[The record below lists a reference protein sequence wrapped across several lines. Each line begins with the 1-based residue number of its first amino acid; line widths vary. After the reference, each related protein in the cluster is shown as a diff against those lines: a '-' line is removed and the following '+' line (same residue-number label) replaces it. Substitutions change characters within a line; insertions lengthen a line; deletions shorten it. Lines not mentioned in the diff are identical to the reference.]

1 MSENEPDN
9 SIDALL
15 AIMARLRD
23 PKGGCPWDIEQ
34 DFDSIAPYTIE
45 ESYEVAEAI
54 AERDWDGLKDELGD
68 LLFQVVYH
76 AQMAAEDGKFD
87 FADVV
92 GAISAKMIR
101 RHPHVFG
108 DAQIGDAEAQTV
120 AWEEHKKAER
130 AAKAKADGDSERESV
145 FDGVPVGLPALTRSV
160 KLSKRAARVGFD
172 WDDVGAMLEK
182 IEEETGELAAE
193 IARPPE
199 DGARRLRME
208 QELGDVLASY
218 ANLARHL
225 KVDPE
230 AALRG
235 TNQRFIARFQ
245 WIEAK
250 LAEDGRTPEEASLD
264 EMEALWQKAKEELA
278 DGD

>member
-1 MSENEPDN
+1 MSETKIND
-9 SIDALL
+9 LL

-23 PKGGCPWDIEQ
+23 PDGGCPWDIEQ

-92 GAISAKMIR
+92 DAISAKMIR

-108 DAQIGDAEAQTV
+108 DAEVSDADAQTV

-130 AAKAKADGDSERESV
+130 AAKAKANEGNGVRESV

-172 WDDVGAMLEK
+172 WDDVGAMLAK
-182 IEEETGELAAE
+182 IEEETGELAVE

-208 QELGDVLASY
+208 QELGDVLAGY

-225 KVDPE
+225 KIDPE

-235 TNQRFIARFQ
+235 TNQRFVARFK
-245 WIEAK
+245 WIEHK
-250 LAEDGRTPEEASLD
+250 LAEDGRAPEDASLD
-264 EMEALWQKAKEELA
+264 EMESLWQQAKKELS
-278 DGD
+278 GDA

>member
-1 MSENEPDN
+1 MSETRINE
-9 SIDALL
+9 LL

-23 PKGGCPWDIEQ
+23 PDGGCPWDIEQ

-76 AQMAAEDGKFD
+76 AQMAAEEGKFA

-92 GAISAKMIR
+92 DAISAKMIR

-108 DAQIGDAEAQTV
+108 DAEIADAGAQTV
-120 AWEEHKKAER
+120 AWEDHKKAER
-130 AAKAKADGDSERESV
+130 AAKAGANGERESV
-145 FDGVPVGLPALTRSV
+145 LDGVPLGLPALTRSV

-182 IEEETGELAAE
+182 IEEEVGELAAE
-193 IARPPE
+193 IERPPE
-199 DGARRLRME
+199 DGARQLRME

-225 KVDPE
+225 EIDPE

-235 TNQRFIARFQ
+235 TNQRFVARFG
-245 WIEAK
+245 WIERK
-250 LAEDGRTPEEASLD
+250 LAEDGRAPEDTPLD
-264 EMEALWQKAKEELA
+264 EMEALWQLAKKELA
-278 DGD
+278 DDA